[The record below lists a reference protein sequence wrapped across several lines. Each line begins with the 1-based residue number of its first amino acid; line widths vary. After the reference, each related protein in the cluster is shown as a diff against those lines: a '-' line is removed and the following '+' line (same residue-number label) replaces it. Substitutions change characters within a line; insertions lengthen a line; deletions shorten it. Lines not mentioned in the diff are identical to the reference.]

1 MRYSFDPVKRAV
13 NLRKHGYDL
22 ADASQVIE
30 CGRTVT
36 FEDRRFEYGEA
47 RFVTL
52 GMLGDAIVVVITAES
67 SDEIRVISVR
77 KADKHEQKIYLQN
90 VG

>member
-1 MRYSFDPVKRAV
+1 MRYSFDPVKRAI

-22 ADASQVIE
+22 ADAPQVIE
-30 CGRTVT
+30 RGRTVT
-36 FEDRRFEYGEA
+36 FEDHRFDYDEE

-67 SDEIRVISVR
+67 RDEIRVISIR
-77 KADKHEQKIYLQN
+77 KADRHEQKIYLQN
-90 VG
+90 VN